1 MHYRRLGSK
10 WLVRLDRG
18 DEIVTSLKELV
29 KKEGIRLGAV
39 SGIGAVGRATIGL
52 FESATKQYHSR
63 EVTGDMEIASLT
75 GNISELNG
83 EAYLHLHITLTDAT
97 NAAFGGHLS
106 AATISCTG
114 EIIIDGM
121 EGQADRAFSEEIGLN
136 LLKF

>member
-1 MHYRRLGSK
+1 M
-10 WLVRLDRG
+10 
-18 DEIVTSLKELV
+18 
-29 KKEGIRLGAV
+29 RLGAV

-52 FESATKQYHSR
+52 FESVTKQYHSR
-63 EVTGDMEIASLT
+63 EVTGDMEIASLA

-83 EAYLHLHITLTDAT
+83 EAYLHLHVTLTDAT

-114 EIIIDGM
+114 EIIIDGID
-121 EGQADRAFSEEIGLN
+121 GHVDREFNEEIGLN